1 MNKKRLLYM
10 LFLGF
15 VMIAGCSK
23 DDQGEETYGY
33 EVTCDYCDIR
43 YLNEFNTYVHVQ
55 EHRNQWK
62 KEFRGISEMYIT
74 VNSKSNS
81 SDIIYVYVL
90 KNGSRI
96 STHSGEGS
104 VTASHKVPSS
114 GSSRP
119 VSGIC
124 GAPTQKGAPCQRKV
138 SGGGRCWQHK

>member
-1 MNKKRLLYM
+1 MKKIILYM
-10 LFLGF
+10 ILGL
-15 VMIAGCSK
+15 VTMAGCSK
-23 DDQGEETYGY
+23 DDEGEETYGY

-43 YLNEFNTYVHVQ
+43 YLNEFNTYVYVH

-62 KEFRGISEMYIT
+62 KEFRGISAMDIT

-81 SDIIYVYVL
+81 SDVIYVYVL

-96 STHSGEGS
+96 STNSGEGS
-104 VTASHKVPSS
+104 VNASYKVPSS
-114 GSSRP
+114 GSSKP

-124 GAPTQKGAPCQRKV
+124 GATTQKGTPCQRKV